1 VFICVYLCESV
12 SHVNLC
18 VLCALCG
25 YLNLGCGPAC
35 GAAPRPRGRI
45 SFVKIAVGSKNPL
58 KLDAVRNVARKVF
71 GPVQVEGIEVD
82 SGVSHNPLTDAETIE
97 GAATR
102 AKAAREK
109 SGADLG
115 VGIEGGI
122 TELGGTVYT
131 CVWCAVDT
139 GSEVVT
145 GGGVHVSVPPAVL
158 RMITRERMEM
168 GAAMDKL
175 TSIEG
180 TKRKMGFEG
189 IITKGLINRQ
199 DSFEAVVGYTL
210 AKLISPEL
218 YR

>member
-1 VFICVYLCESV
+1 MLSV
-12 SHVNLC
+12 PL
-18 VLCALCG
+18 
-25 YLNLGCGPAC
+25 PA
-35 GAAPRPRGRI
+35 GRQVRGENI
-45 SFVKIAVGSKNPL
+45 SMKIAVGSKNPL

-122 TELGGTVYT
+122 TELAGNCYT

-139 GSEVVT
+139 GGELLT
-145 GGGVHVSVPPAVL
+145 GGGVHVPVPPTVL
-158 RMITRERMEM
+158 RMITHERMEM

-199 DSFEAVVGYTL
+199 DSFEAVVGYTF

>member
-1 VFICVYLCESV
+1 M
-12 SHVNLC
+12 
-18 VLCALCG
+18 
-25 YLNLGCGPAC
+25 
-35 GAAPRPRGRI
+35 
-45 SFVKIAVGSKNPL
+45 KIAVGSTNPL
-58 KLDAVRNVARKVF
+58 KRDAVMNVARKVF
-71 GPVQVEGIEVD
+71 GPVQVEAVEVD
-82 SGVSHNPLTDAETIE
+82 SGVSYNPLTDSETIE
-97 GAATR
+97 GAVTR
-102 AKAAREK
+102 ARAAREK

-122 TELGGTVYT
+122 TEADGSFYT

-145 GGGVHVSVPPAVL
+145 GGGVHIPVPPTVL
-158 RMITRERMEM
+158 RMIVHDRMEM
-168 GAAMDKL
+168 GAAMDAL
-175 TSIEG
+175 TSTDN

-199 DSFEAVVGYTL
+199 DSFEAVVGYAL